1 MSDAGASHLHI
12 SCLHV
17 KWTVGQAHHSDM
29 MLMPLLMMVTRSQ
42 CPFLQFM
49 LQRAAETDVAK
60 GHCPASLGQ
69 FGQESPA
76 SKGSSPS
83 TFGETSSTGMAAN
96 LCQCSVKSAAHV
108 KALAALF
115 IVAEHNTLKSTCAP
129 SQPSNAV
136 MSSLKFWRGAA
147 CGERHVFECQS
158 NDLYH
163 SPKPAIDGDTASLG
177 SCTLLRALSCVIEV
191 ACRCSRSLQGA
202 GVHRS
207 W

>member
-1 MSDAGASHLHI
+1 
-12 SCLHV
+12 
-17 KWTVGQAHHSDM
+17 
-29 MLMPLLMMVTRSQ
+29 MPLLMMVTRSQ

-96 LCQCSVKSAAHV
+96 LCQCSVRSAAHV

-136 MSSLKFWRGAA
+136 MSSLTRKAIASCVLDMVFLFQRSLTAA
-147 CGERHVFECQS
+147 CLMMAFSEILKGC
-158 NDLYH
+158 
-163 SPKPAIDGDTASLG
+163 
-177 SCTLLRALSCVIEV
+177 CM
-191 ACRCSRSLQGA
+191 
-202 GVHRS
+202 